1 MGVYVAVLVCVTVLS
16 LVLIYAAL
24 CSCSCTGHTI
34 CSRSLPNVMNM
45 CQCGFSR

>member
-1 MGVYVAVLVCVTVLS
+1 MGVYVVVLVCVAVLS
-16 LVLIYAAL
+16 LVLIYSAL

-34 CSRSLPNVMNM
+34 CSHSLPNMNM